1 MKKVH
6 RMIKFSQKA
15 KKKAINN
22 FDRDFFKLI
31 NNEIFG
37 ETMKNVRKHKNI
49 KLVKRRINCLV
60 SEPIYHITKLFTEN
74 LLATEMRKTQIMNK
88 LFYSRSSLLD
98 LGKNV
103 MSDFWYYYVKTKY
116 GENAKLCYI
125 NTDSFTVDVKTDNI

>member
-1 MKKVH
+1 
-6 RMIKFSQKA
+6 MIKFSQKA

-37 ETMKNVRKHKNI
+37 EIMKNVRKHKNI

-60 SEPIYHITKLFTEN
+60 SEPIYHTTKLFTEN
-74 LLATEMRKTQIMNK
+74 LLAIEMRKTQIMNK

-103 MSDFWYYYVKTKY
+103 MSEFWYYYVKTKY
-116 GENAKLCYI
+116 GESAKLCYM